1 MATIEKQDGVDG
13 DVSSYS
19 VPHEAEKVFH
29 EGIFSNDLITQDL
42 PKEVKE
48 TTRKVQFTGTDLPS
62 IPINWRFA
70 ESAAALKALGAGV
83 IGALLKKKYGVDAP
97 TTEINTYPPP
107 SFHRPIKNLGPLTST
122 IIML

>member
-1 MATIEKQDGVDG
+1 MRVLKC
-13 DVSSYS
+13 
-19 VPHEAEKVFH
+19 KVMS
-29 EGIFSNDLITQDL
+29 GKMIAKMIAL
-42 PKEVKE
+42 KE

-107 SFHRPIKNLGPLTST
+107 PST
-122 IIML
+122 VPSKILAH